1 MGKCKGRIVDIEKIQ
16 NTAVYISKGIKNMIS
31 ISTVDT
37 VAVMELM

>member
-16 NTAVYISKGIKNMIS
+16 NRAVYISKGKNMIS